1 MIKVYE
7 GSSFESIKIKKL
19 LESKG
24 IKVKVSYKSTK
35 SVQPWTISS
44 GGNYTTILEVN
55 FIDQLKAEI
64 LIKNYYQRV
73 ITLLEKSLFDDEQL

>member
-1 MIKVYE
+1 MIKVFE
-7 GSSFESIKIKKL
+7 GSSFESIKIEKL

-24 IKVKVSYKSTK
+24 IKVNVSYKCTDSI
-35 SVQPWTISS
+35 QPWTISS

-73 ITLLEKSLFDDEQL
+73 ITLFEKSLIDKEQL

>member
-19 LESKG
+19 LESHG
-24 IKVKVSYKSTK
+24 VKVCVSYVFNE

-73 ITLLEKSLFDDEQL
+73 ITLLEKSLIDQEQL

>member
-1 MIKVYE
+1 MIKVFE
-7 GSSFESIKIKKL
+7 GSSFESIKIKKV

-24 IKVKVSYKSTK
+24 IKVNVSFKSTE
-35 SVQPWTISS
+35 SIQSWTVSS

-55 FIDQLKAEI
+55 FIDQMKAEI

>member
-19 LESKG
+19 LESHG
-24 IKVKVSYKSTK
+24 VKVCVSYVCNE

-55 FIDQLKAEI
+55 FIDQMKSEI

-73 ITLLEKSLFDDEQL
+73 ITLLEKSLIDKEQL